1 MAGQCHKLSL
11 KLKFNYEDKDQRFFG
26 LKKVMLHASLSDT
39 TMMRERL
46 AYSLWR
52 EMGVP
57 APRSVHIGAQ
67 LRISDPAPV
76 RIPSRSSGRFCLMR
90 LCCSANEAALLAELG
105 AEFWRCLDDGLHRHP
120 PRM

>member
-1 MAGQCHKLSL
+1 MEGDLARGAQCHKLSL

-26 LKKVMLHASLSDT
+26 LKKVILHASLSDT

-57 APRSVHIGAQ
+57 APRSVHIGTQ
-67 LRISDPAPV
+67 LRISDPAAV
-76 RIPSRSSGRFCLMR
+76 RIPSRSSGRFCSDVVVL
-90 LCCSANEAALLAELG
+90 LC
-105 AEFWRCLDDGLHRHP
+105 
-120 PRM
+120 

>member
-1 MAGQCHKLSL
+1 MAAQCHKLSL
-11 KLKFNYEDKDQRFFG
+11 KLKFNYQDKDQRFFG

-76 RIPSRSSGRFCLMR
+76 RIPSRSSGRFCSDVVVL
-90 LCCSANEAALLAELG
+90 LC
-105 AEFWRCLDDGLHRHP
+105 
-120 PRM
+120 